1 MSIKKLI
8 MAFIYI
14 ATALSCF
21 AIQAATIS
29 GNQEYTLDAYDAF
42 VDVYDTSILNMINYS
57 GAAHVSAYDQSI
69 VNIFTSGN
77 ISHLTMY
84 GSTTANIYD
93 GNFSSINVYENS
105 QINVY
110 GLIDT
115 SHFILDLNSQLTV
128 YGVDLTYSDSF
139 VHGFTAEGVPFG
151 FNVSN
156 IDGTTGEILFDAPTN
171 VTLTTI
177 PLPTSIIL
185 FISGLLL
192 LVKLSYKF

>member
-1 MSIKKLI
+1 
-8 MAFIYI
+8 MAFVYI
-14 ATALSCF
+14 TTALSCF
-21 AIQAATIS
+21 AIQAVTIS
-29 GNQEYTLDAYDAF
+29 SNQEYTLDAYDAF
-42 VDVYDTSILNMINYS
+42 VDVYDASILNMINYS
-57 GAAHVSAYDQSI
+57 GAAHVIAYDQSV

-84 GSTTANIYD
+84 NSATANIYN

-115 SHFILDLNSQLTV
+115 SHFILDLNSHLTV

-139 VHGFTAEGVPFG
+139 VHGFTTEGVPFG

-177 PLPTSIIL
+177 PLPTSIVL

-192 LVKLSYKF
+192 LIKSGYKF